1 MVVAADVYPPRLG
14 VLEEVAMGTM
24 DVCAAVVE
32 GMVPSER
39 GEAGAMGRIWL
50 IGRLS
55 DFDVDVAEVGR
66 HVEVVTAGDSG

>member
-1 MVVAADVYPPRLG
+1 MLWWWR
-14 VLEEVAMGTM
+14 VLLLY
-24 DVCAAVVE
+24 
-32 GMVPSER
+32 ER

-66 HVEVVTAGDSG
+66 HVEVMTAGDSG

>member
-1 MVVAADVYPPRLG
+1 
-14 VLEEVAMGTM
+14 
-24 DVCAAVVE
+24 
-32 GMVPSER
+32 MVPSER